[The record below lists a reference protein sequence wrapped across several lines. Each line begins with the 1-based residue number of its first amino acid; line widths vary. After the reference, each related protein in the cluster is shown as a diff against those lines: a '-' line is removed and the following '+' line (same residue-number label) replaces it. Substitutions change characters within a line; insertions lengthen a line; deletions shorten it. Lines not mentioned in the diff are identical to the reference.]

1 MNMELFRVINGMA
14 GKNALLDLIMLFLS
28 KYMIFVFASTLALIF
43 IFGFINNKI
52 DQRKLAINTAIFT
65 LINLGLAALIGAVFY
80 VNRPF
85 VHNKVNLLYP
95 HVKDSSFPS
104 DHATATSSIA
114 LGLWKGE
121 RAISIVLMFLSLAVG
136 FSRVY
141 VGHHTPA
148 DVIGSYVIVFIMNII
163 YNHLLRERVGNI
175 YEKLEK
181 YVIKKLR
188 PIKDSRG

>member
-1 MNMELFRVINGMA
+1 MELFRIINGMA
-14 GKNALLDLIMLFLS
+14 GKNALLDWIMLLLS
-28 KYMIFVFASTLALIF
+28 QYMIFVIAIMLALIYV
-43 IFGFINNKI
+43 FGFINNSI
-52 DQRKLAINTAIFT
+52 DQRKLAVNTAIFT
-65 LINLGLAALIGAVFY
+65 LINLGLAAVIGAVFY
-80 VNRPF
+80 VDRPF

-114 LGLWKGE
+114 LGLWNGE
-121 RAISIVLMFLSLAVG
+121 RGLSFVLILVSLAVG

-148 DVIGSYVIVFIMNII
+148 DVIGSYVIVLIMNIL
-163 YNHLLRERVGNI
+163 YNYLLKDRVGNV

-181 YVIKKLR
+181 WAAKRLEK
-188 PIKDSRG
+188 